1 MRKTNLG
8 KLGLILAG
16 LLLLSGC
23 DASQDQ
29 NNSATPSAMVT
40 VTTQAPTSDTVL
52 AQADVDN
59 QAQAVLDQAQDALAS
74 ANSTARNFY
83 VVFDGSGSMIG
94 RAPGGDKFRN
104 KLDGAKWAMHQFVE
118 ALPDDVNLGLY
129 VFDSR
134 HNGEVLPLAAN
145 NKAEFLKLI
154 DAVRDGGGTPL
165 GDSIEK
171 AVKTLKKQY
180 EKQFGYGEFRLVV
193 VTDGDSNDSMT
204 EGVKAAQKNNFAIY
218 TVGFGIG
225 EKHELRRYS
234 RFYKDAVNADQLKS
248 ALTEAGSELELYDPT
263 SFPGEA
269 EGQ

>member
-1 MRKTNLG
+1 MRKTNLT

-29 NNSATPSAMVT
+29 NNSATTQPAIA
-40 VTTQAPTSDTVL
+40 VTTAPASDLVL
-52 AQADVDN
+52 AQADADN
-59 QAQAVLDQAQDALAS
+59 QAQAVLDQAQDAVAS

-83 VVFDGSGSMIG
+83 VVFDGSGSMSG

-104 KLDGAKWAMHQFVE
+104 KLAGAKWAMHQFVE

-129 VFDSR
+129 VFDAK

-145 NKAEFLKLI
+145 NKAEFLKLV
-154 DAVRDGGGTPL
+154 DAVDDGGGTPL

-171 AVKTLKKQY
+171 AVNTLKKQY

-193 VTDGDSNDSMT
+193 VTDGDSSDSLT
-204 EGVKAAQKNNFAIY
+204 TGVKAAQKNNFAIY

-225 EKHELRRYS
+225 ERHELRKYS
-234 RFYKDAVNADQLKS
+234 RFYKDAVNADELKA
-248 ALTEAGSELELYDPT
+248 ALTEAGSELELYDPD

-269 EGQ
+269 GGK